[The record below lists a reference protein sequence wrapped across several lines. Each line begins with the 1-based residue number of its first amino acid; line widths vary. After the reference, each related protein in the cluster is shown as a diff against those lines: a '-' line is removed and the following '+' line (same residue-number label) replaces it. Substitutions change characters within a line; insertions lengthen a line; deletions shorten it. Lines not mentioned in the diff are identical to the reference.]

1 MNCPPDLVLK
11 IPTKRGNRFVWGRWR
26 WRWCELYMVIIS
38 DERRYRALNTRPR
51 LPSDPPLWT
60 QNPIMRRESW
70 QPSWSYCA
78 SNAGSRQGAAQDN
91 LTLSSPL
98 LSSPRLLTKMCPL
111 WKARW
116 GRAQLWRRERGG
128 REGEGRLGLSV
139 IRSSQWCCS
148 GATRNSN
155 ILNTHSGGFATVKH
169 V

>member
-98 LSSPRLLTKMCPL
+98 LASPSNQEVPPVESQVRQST
-111 WKARW
+111 AVEE
-116 GRAQLWRRERGG
+116 GER
-128 REGEGRLGLSV
+128 GEGRGGKTRPVCHQELTMML
-139 IRSSQWCCS
+139 QW
-148 GATRNSN
+148 SN
-155 ILNTHSGGFATVKH
+155 EK
-169 V
+169 